1 MKWWNSVRNAES
13 HHLVHKVREELYSTC
28 AERSSE
34 NLCSSSGWR
43 RSGKK
48 KDRMKLRK
56 PSNGWFSQFHPPL
69 NANVLFCRF
78 FFWISPWVWFLRFF
92 SSKYGEFCA
101 FFPPKKHPLCTLCK
115 GIFIFIFLGCHCVK
129 FHQEKCTNW
138 ETYCHF
144 LFFLSL
150 GFSFQGLCNL
160 SDLSIPMPKTASK
173 MNDGKVY
180 VQPNG
185 IIWISQP
192 TKQRLKK

>member
-1 MKWWNSVRNAES
+1 V
-13 HHLVHKVREELYSTC
+13 
-28 AERSSE
+28 
-34 NLCSSSGWR
+34 
-43 RSGKK
+43 
-48 KDRMKLRK
+48 KLRK

-101 FFPPKKHPLCTLCK
+101 FFPQKKKPPFVHFAK
-115 GIFIFIFLGCHCVK
+115 
-129 FHQEKCTNW
+129 E
-138 ETYCHF
+138 F
-144 LFFLSL
+144 LFYFFWVATVWNFTKKNALIGRHIAKFFLKKSL

-180 VQPNG
+180 IQPNG